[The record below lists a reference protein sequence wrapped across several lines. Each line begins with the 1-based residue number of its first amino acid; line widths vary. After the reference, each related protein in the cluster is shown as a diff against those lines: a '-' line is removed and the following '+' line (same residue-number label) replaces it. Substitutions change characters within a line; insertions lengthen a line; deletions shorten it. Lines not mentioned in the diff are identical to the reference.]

1 MPWTAFIGM
10 KRGLHMTCFLINN
23 QPPPHSPLLS
33 LLSLRTG
40 WGGGPGLP
48 RPVLLPLEGGV
59 HGRAQEG
66 GGLGHSPTDTPNLPC
81 ADRKRQLWWG
91 QDRVGLG
98 WGRCPNVAPELREQ
112 LAQSG
117 QTTDSS
123 IPRAGATGKV
133 SGRTEPEIA
142 SLAWRH
148 WRGAFELMPERQ
160 L

>member
-1 MPWTAFIGM
+1 MAGHKKVGALVIPPQIPQIFPVQIG
-10 KRGLHMTCFLINN
+10 RG
-23 QPPPHSPLLS
+23 SS
-33 LLSLRTG
+33 
-40 WGGGPGLP
+40 
-48 RPVLLPLEGGV
+48 E
-59 HGRAQEG
+59 
-66 GGLGHSPTDTPNLPC
+66 
-81 ADRKRQLWWG
+81 WG